1 MIYHKLYTQPA
12 GREPMPMTSM
22 KNAGLT
28 NAVTDLG
35 LGDDL
40 QEQAAQQFNARKK
53 KANQTAQDIQAQ
65 ANSATSVLSMQTA
78 AQSLLGGS

>member
-1 MIYHKLYTQPA
+1 
-12 GREPMPMTSM
+12 MTSM